1 MTTPTQLLEPANE
14 AAGTNGSSN
23 AELSALAA
31 QELVASEGVLY
42 FIGFNKDHR
51 KAAIASTIKHI
62 LQGDLP
68 VKGNILTFDD
78 LNTDFSAVTSTHSV
92 VMQSVYDGSKVSMNT
107 AGGFKGDNKQAMRR
121 SPDLVVIGE
130 ITDGDLVTAAHS
142 LAAVGEPVFA
152 DIEAEDAKSAIIK
165 MLSWFSKDA
174 ELDAAANIINYARGF
189 VTQQEFEVDGEFVV
203 IRETLKL
210 SKALKDYLLGFIDGQ
225 GVEAMINELQ
235 AIIEDGRYGAK
246 SFQHDAQKLIE
257 SGVIKAEQVSL

>member
-1 MTTPTQLLEPANE
+1 MSIPTRLLEPTNE
-14 AAGTNGSSN
+14 AAETNGSSN

-42 FIGFNKDHR
+42 FIGINKDHR

-62 LQGDLP
+62 LQGDLS

-107 AGGFKGDNKQAMRR
+107 AGGFEGDNKQAMRR

-130 ITDGDLVTAAHS
+130 ITDGGQLAAHS

-257 SGVIKAEQVSL
+257 SGVIKAEQASL